1 VSEKYESVEGNL
13 QPIQKSKYKF
23 ANDRIRLHS
32 LVSNNE
38 DAKLSHLTFPHK
50 QKCEEP
56 PSLIGN
62 DRRKDPEK
70 NEECTVGLLLRN
82 SSLAEEKLWSLDIYK
97 QAKFQYLEAYY
108 NQRLPN
114 EELRNFL
121 HKYEM
126 FSENL
131 MNSKIGKAF
140 LFERSVRQ
148 ENLFARV
155 EELTLLGKQFF
166 ILWKMF
172 HTGEILTYL
181 DDYLYE
187 CNALVN
193 TFKIFNLNIDM
204 SYMLGTQY
212 FFHSDALQ
220 LNNNLLALQKELL
233 AYKRKYKKNLDYLR
247 YLEPNAIKNCYLV
260 GEHPYL
266 DVLVFLEPNDKFNGI
281 DHLLQIIEEHWA
293 KAKACYFKNNF
304 PVVRKIK
311 EVVLLPLM
319 SRVPECN
326 REFLF
331 IEETDGTKKKMVL
344 NQILPAFIG
353 QAVFLQTDQ
362 VFTKTRQLVAVGFS
376 NNSIPKLAKS
386 SR

>member
-1 VSEKYESVEGNL
+1 
-13 QPIQKSKYKF
+13 
-23 ANDRIRLHS
+23 
-32 LVSNNE
+32 
-38 DAKLSHLTFPHK
+38 
-50 QKCEEP
+50 
-56 PSLIGN
+56 
-62 DRRKDPEK
+62 
-70 NEECTVGLLLRN
+70 
-82 SSLAEEKLWSLDIYK
+82 
-97 QAKFQYLEAYY
+97 
-108 NQRLPN
+108 
-114 EELRNFL
+114 
-121 HKYEM
+121 
-126 FSENL
+126 
-131 MNSKIGKAF
+131 
-140 LFERSVRQ
+140 
-148 ENLFARV
+148 
-155 EELTLLGKQFF
+155 
-166 ILWKMF
+166 
-172 HTGEILTYL
+172 
-181 DDYLYE
+181 
-187 CNALVN
+187 
-193 TFKIFNLNIDM
+193 
-204 SYMLGTQY
+204 
-212 FFHSDALQ
+212 
-220 LNNNLLALQKELL
+220 
-233 AYKRKYKKNLDYLR
+233 LR
-247 YLEPNAIKNCYLV
+247 YLEPNAIKNLFDKKRILLHLRIQSLDLLTDEELCKVFSDFMKRLHGANRVSEDIKYVRILKNNYSR
-260 GEHPYL
+260 HPYL